1 VNPVLPAVV
10 IGAGPYG
17 LSTAAH
23 LQRLPIPV
31 RVFGEPMD
39 TWRNRMPAGMFLKS
53 EPFASDL
60 SAPSPGFTLADYCRG
75 IGQRPL
81 DDWEPVPVDL
91 FIDYGLWFAKHQV
104 PEVEQTHV
112 VHVERQGDGPGER
125 RGRDGA
131 AFQVTL
137 ASGERFG
144 ASVVVVASGVQP
156 FPYVPEELDGPE
168 ELVTHTSR
176 HHDLSDFAGRKVA
189 MIGAGQSALEGAALL
204 AEAGAEVEIYVRGK
218 KVIFDGDPIMG
229 PVHWTHRIL
238 KPKAPLG
245 DGWSHVAFSRGG
257 AAFRH
262 LPESV
267 RLHLVRTILG
277 PFGSWWLRDRVL
289 GKIPI
294 HTERPVLGVTP
305 RDGGALLRLGGPQG
319 PSETLVDHVM
329 AATGYRVDLDR
340 IGFLAPELRGEIA
353 LTGRSPHLSA
363 GFESSVR
370 GLFFTGLPA
379 AATFGPVLRF
389 VCGTDFA
396 ARGLTRGVAR
406 RLDSPGRTG

>member
-1 VNPVLPAVV
+1 MTPVLPAVV

-31 RVFGEPMD
+31 RVFGDPMD
-39 TWRNRMPAGMFLKS
+39 TWRHRMPAGMFLKS

-60 SAPSPGFTLADYCRG
+60 SAPAPGHTLADYCRT
-75 IGQRPL
+75 IGVRPL

-91 FIDYGLWFAKHQV
+91 FIDYGLWFAKEHV
-104 PEVEQTHV
+104 PEIEQVRVTR
-112 VHVERQGDGPGER
+112 VEREGS
-125 RGRDGA
+125 
-131 AFQVTL
+131 AFRVTL
-137 ASGERFG
+137 ASGEVF
-144 ASVVVVASGVQP
+144 AAAVVVVASGVEP
-156 FPYVPEELDGPE
+156 FPHVPEELAGLEQD
-168 ELVTHTSR
+168 LVSHASR

-189 MIGAGQSALEGAALL
+189 VIGAGQSALEGAALL
-204 AEAGAEVEIYVRGK
+204 AEAGADVEIYVRGK

-262 LPESV
+262 LPKNL

-305 RDGGALLRLGGPQG
+305 VDGRALLRLGGPAG
-319 PSETLVDHVM
+319 PVEISVDHVM

-340 IGFLAPELRGEIA
+340 IGFLSPELRADIA
-353 LTGRSPHLSA
+353 LTARSPHLSA
-363 GFESSVR
+363 GFESSVS

-389 VCGTDFA
+389 VCGTGFA
-396 ARGLTRGVAR
+396 ARRLARGVGR
-406 RLDSPGRTG
+406 RIKA

>member
-1 VNPVLPAVV
+1 MTPVLPAVV

-23 LQRLPIPV
+23 LQRLAIPV

-39 TWRNRMPAGMFLKS
+39 TWRHRMPAGMFLKS

-60 SAPSPGFTLADYCRG
+60 SAPVPGYLLADYCRS
-75 IGQRPL
+75 IGVRPL
-81 DDWEPVPVDL
+81 DDWEPVPIDL
-91 FIDYGLWFAKHQV
+91 FIDYGLWFAKEQV
-104 PEVEQTHV
+104 PEIEQVRVTR
-112 VHVERQGDGPGER
+112 VERDGS
-125 RGRDGA
+125 
-131 AFQVTL
+131 AFWVTL
-137 ASGERFG
+137 SSGERF
-144 ASVVVVASGVQP
+144 AAAVVVVASGVEP
-156 FPYVPEELDGPE
+156 FPHVPDELAGPDG
-168 ELVTHTSR
+168 LVSHTSE

-189 MIGAGQSALEGAALL
+189 MVGAGQSALEGAALL
-204 AEAGAEVEIYVRGK
+204 AEAGADVEIYVRGK

-257 AAFRH
+257 AAFRY
-262 LPESV
+262 LPKNL

-277 PFGSWWLRDRVL
+277 PFGSWWLRDRVK

-294 HTERPVLGVTP
+294 HTERPVLGVTS
-305 RDGGALLRLGGPQG
+305 DGGRALLRLGGPAG
-319 PSETLVDHVM
+319 PTETLVDHVM

-340 IGFLAPELRGEIA
+340 IGFLAPELRADIA
-353 LTGRSPHLSA
+353 LTARSPHLSA
-363 GFESSVR
+363 GFESSVP

-396 ARGLTRGVAR
+396 AKGLTRGVRR
-406 RLDSPGRTG
+406 RLKA